1 MGFSNVQASA
11 AKYAN
16 YIEMWIILK
25 LHFWNFSWITFYT
38 INVVYYLKCNMR
50 HKTAIYNGKIRD
62 ISLGFKSRINQHIL
76 ESRDGI
82 LKL

>member
-1 MGFSNVQASA
+1 
-11 AKYAN
+11 
-16 YIEMWIILK
+16 
-25 LHFWNFSWITFYT
+25 
-38 INVVYYLKCNMR
+38 MR

>member
-1 MGFSNVQASA
+1 
-11 AKYAN
+11 
-16 YIEMWIILK
+16 
-25 LHFWNFSWITFYT
+25 
-38 INVVYYLKCNMR
+38 MR
-50 HKTAIYNGKIRD
+50 HKTVTYNGKIRD